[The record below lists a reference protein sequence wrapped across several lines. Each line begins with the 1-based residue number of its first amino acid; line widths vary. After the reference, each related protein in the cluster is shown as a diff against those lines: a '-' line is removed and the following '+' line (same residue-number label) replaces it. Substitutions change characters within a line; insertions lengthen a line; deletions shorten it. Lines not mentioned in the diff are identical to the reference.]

1 MKLNPKC
8 MACQLR
14 KQEAKIRHFD
24 DEDRKKQYMEKIRR
38 RFDKPKEE
46 DCVPSI
52 STELKKFYC
61 SFWGVPME
69 DFSQINREYDQ
80 LCWIWRRTFSLPS
93 AILLIH

>member
-1 MKLNPKC
+1 MKLNPCC
-8 MACQLR
+8 MNCQLR

-24 DEDRKKQYMEKIRR
+24 DEDRKKQYMEAIRR
-38 RFDKPKEE
+38 RFDNPKEG

-69 DFSQINREYDQ
+69 DFPRSTENMTS
-80 LCWIWRRTFSLPS
+80 LCWIWRRNFAPPS
-93 AILLIH
+93 AILRIR